1 VSALLLSRPDTD
13 TLIREI
19 LQRVQS
25 ACRRKPVK
33 WLDTAS
39 PVEANKRRLMFLD
52 RGDKATQPRQAF
64 AELPE
69 GALILLA
76 PSRRALFFSLFH
88 KIS

>member
-1 VSALLLSRPDTD
+1 MESSQSSCLILAEVSALLLSRPDTD

-39 PVEANKRRLMFLD
+39 PVEANKCRLMFLD

-64 AELPE
+64 AELQE
-69 GALILLA
+69 GMFRKAL
-76 PSRRALFFSLFH
+76 
-88 KIS
+88 